1 MNKPKP
7 SFLNKS
13 SPNPFSLSFSFHR
26 TKQQQQ
32 SNLENRRRLL
42 VNRST
47 GRRRRLQPISRLT
60 SLSNHCSRRTRP
72 ATSSQSQSSN
82 RLSQAFGKHSPEV
95 VRKLIRDLLKT
106 WRIIVASYV

>member
-1 MNKPKP
+1 SLINHPQTHSVSLP
-7 SFLNKS
+7 LFTERNSSS
-13 SPNPFSLSFSFHR
+13 SPTLKTGGDCS
-26 TKQQQQ
+26 
-32 SNLENRRRLL
+32 
-42 VNRST
+42 VNRSS

-106 WRIIVASYV
+106 WRIIVANYV